1 MTKEFNLDNSN
12 AHEKTIDILE
22 KHCSRFEGYNPEL
35 IEFVKSDD
43 VLNEIVESIQEG
55 LDSLGDRVSFNLST
69 SDFDVDV
76 DITVFN
82 LQGEMFKDG
91 VTNPEFS
98 RLVKLYIFAQDLS
111 VEEDYNICDDI
122 YYRIDML
129 RWEWFV
135 NDHQI

>member
-1 MTKEFNLDNSN
+1 MSNEFILSRSN

-22 KHCSRFEGYNPEL
+22 KHCSDFEGYNPEL

-43 VLNEIVESIQEG
+43 VLNEILDSIQEG

-69 SDFDVDV
+69 SDFDVDFE
-76 DITVFN
+76 ITVFN
-82 LQGEMFKDG
+82 LQGKMFMSG

-111 VEEDYNICDDI
+111 IEEDYNICDDV

-129 RWEWFV
+129 R
-135 NDHQI
+135 

>member
-1 MTKEFNLDNSN
+1 MSNEFILSRSN
-12 AHEKTIDILE
+12 AREKTIDILE

-55 LDSLGDRVSFNLST
+55 LDNLGDRVSFNLST
-69 SDFDVDV
+69 SDFDIDFE
-76 DITVFN
+76 ITVFN
-82 LQGEMFKDG
+82 LQCKMFMSG

-98 RLVKLYIFAQDLS
+98 RLVKLYILAQDLS
-111 VEEDYNICDDI
+111 IEEDYNICDDI

-129 RWEWFV
+129 REV
-135 NDHQI
+135 

>member
-1 MTKEFNLDNSN
+1 VSNEFILSRSN

-22 KHCSRFEGYNPEL
+22 KHCSDFEGYNPEL

-43 VLNEIVESIQEG
+43 VLNEVVDSIQEG

-69 SDFDVDV
+69 SDFDVDFE
-76 DITVFN
+76 ITVFN
-82 LQGEMFKDG
+82 LQGKMFMSG

-111 VEEDYNICDDI
+111 IEEDYNICDDV

-129 RWEWFV
+129 R
-135 NDHQI
+135 

>member
-1 MTKEFNLDNSN
+1 M
-12 AHEKTIDILE
+12 
-22 KHCSRFEGYNPEL
+22 
-35 IEFVKSDD
+35 
-43 VLNEIVESIQEG
+43 ESIQEG

-129 RWEWFV
+129 R
-135 NDHQI
+135 

>member
-1 MTKEFNLDNSN
+1 MSNEFILSRSN

-22 KHCSRFEGYNPEL
+22 KHCSDFEGYNPEL

-43 VLNEIVESIQEG
+43 VLNEVVDSIQEG

-69 SDFDVDV
+69 SDFDVDFE
-76 DITVFN
+76 ITVFN
-82 LQGEMFKDG
+82 LQGKMFMSG

-111 VEEDYNICDDI
+111 IEEDYNICDDV

-129 RWEWFV
+129 R
-135 NDHQI
+135 

>member
-1 MTKEFNLDNSN
+1 MSNEVILSRSN
-12 AHEKTIDILE
+12 ARGKTIDILE
-22 KHCSRFEGYNPEL
+22 KHCSRFEGYNTEL

-76 DITVFN
+76 DVIVFN
-82 LQGEMFKDG
+82 LQGDMFKDG

-111 VEEDYNICDDI
+111 IEEDYNICDDV
-122 YYRIDML
+122 YYRIDL
-129 RWEWFV
+129 FREE
-135 NDHQI
+135 

>member
-1 MTKEFNLDNSN
+1 MTKEFNLDKSN

-129 RWEWFV
+129 R
-135 NDHQI
+135 

>member
-1 MTKEFNLDNSN
+1 MSNEFILSRSN

-22 KHCSRFEGYNPEL
+22 KHCSDFEGYNPEL

-43 VLNEIVESIQEG
+43 VLNEVVDSIQEG
-55 LDSLGDRVSFNLST
+55 LDSLGNRVSFNLST
-69 SDFDVDV
+69 SDFDVDFE
-76 DITVFN
+76 ITVFN
-82 LQGEMFKDG
+82 LQGKMFMSG

-111 VEEDYNICDDI
+111 IEEDYNICDDV

-129 RWEWFV
+129 R
-135 NDHQI
+135 

>member
-12 AHEKTIDILE
+12 AHEKTIELLD
-22 KHCSRFEGYNPEL
+22 KHCENVEGWNPEL
-35 IEFVKSDD
+35 IGFVKSDD
-43 VLNEIVESIQEG
+43 VLNEIVDSIQEG

-69 SDFDVDV
+69 SDFDIDFE
-76 DITVFN
+76 ITVFN
-82 LQGEMFKDG
+82 LQGKMFMTG

-111 VEEDYNICDDI
+111 IEEDYNICDDV

-129 RWEWFV
+129 R
-135 NDHQI
+135 

>member
-1 MTKEFNLDNSN
+1 MSNEFILSRSN

-43 VLNEIVESIQEG
+43 VLNEILDSIQEG

-69 SDFDVDV
+69 SDFDVDFE
-76 DITVFN
+76 ITVFN
-82 LQGEMFKDG
+82 LQGKMFMSG

-111 VEEDYNICDDI
+111 IEEDYNICDDV

-129 RWEWFV
+129 RWE
-135 NDHQI
+135 